1 MQRSWRQF
9 RLRTLFLLLTLVAI
23 TTGIVVRHARHV
35 EERIRYHEAR
45 LADCEAR
52 LVQRNAPEWLSKR
65 VRAARAESDS
75 FLPEGHLLYDANP
88 FGREDQWDLMQVRN
102 REIEQLGEAKTYHQ
116 QQIHK
121 YRESLWRP
129 WVCVA
134 EAQEVVPE
142 LPLEIPP
149 EVPDTPPEPALISEA
164 ITPPKQPVNDEAH
177 RPSLKPIIRG
187 PWQSIDRPLPRDFD
201 NRDVQVERA
210 SAA

>member
-1 MQRSWRQF
+1 MQRSWLQF

-23 TTGIVVRHARHV
+23 TTGIVVRHVRHV
-35 EERIRYHEAR
+35 EERIRDHEAR
-45 LADCEAR
+45 LADCDAR
-52 LVQRNAPEWLSKR
+52 LVQRNDPEWLSKR

-88 FGREDQWDLMQVRN
+88 FGWENLQDLIQLRI
-102 REIEQLGEAKTYHQ
+102 REIEQLGAAKAYHQ

-121 YRESLWRP
+121 YREFLWRP

-134 EAQEVVPE
+134 ETQEVVPE
-142 LPLEIPP
+142 LPLEISPELPETRAEPP
-149 EVPDTPPEPALISEA
+149 LISEA
-164 ITPPKQPVNDEAH
+164 ITPPKQPVDDEAN
-177 RPSLKPIIRG
+177 RPSLKPIIRS
-187 PWQSIDRPLPRDFD
+187 PWQSIDRPLPRDLD